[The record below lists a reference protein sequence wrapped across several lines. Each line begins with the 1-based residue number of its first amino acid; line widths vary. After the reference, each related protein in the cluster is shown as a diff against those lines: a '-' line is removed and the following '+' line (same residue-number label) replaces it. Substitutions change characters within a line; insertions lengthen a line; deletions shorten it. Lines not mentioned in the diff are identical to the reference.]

1 MGQIFLKCGKNS
13 ELFFWGTCVHF
24 QFRVIAKL
32 RKITVTTVGL
42 AHAQIRFQFQIRLR
56 LVGLVMDGAVGL
68 VRLVI
73 LDDLHQL
80 YHPSGPVIERILP
93 PLTSPHQ
100 SYF

>member
-1 MGQIFLKCGKNS
+1 MGQIFLKCEKDS

-32 RKITVTTVGL
+32 RKITVTTEGL

-56 LVGLVMDGAVGL
+56 LVGLVMDGAVGV

-73 LDDLHQL
+73 LDDFHQA
-80 YHPSGPVIERILP
+80 YHSYGPI
-93 PLTSPHQ
+93 
-100 SYF
+100 